1 VTVHSA
7 GRVLAKHPWQAFSL
21 SKYGALRLYSDLSSV
36 SRLDI
41 RSAELLLFRDSNLSL
56 HSYHVT
62 APYSLTQKKELRK

>member
-7 GRVLAKHPWQAFSL
+7 VCVLPETQRQAFLL
-21 SKYGALRLYSDLSSV
+21 SKVGALRLYSDLSSV

-62 APYSLTQKKELRK
+62 APYSLPQKKELRK